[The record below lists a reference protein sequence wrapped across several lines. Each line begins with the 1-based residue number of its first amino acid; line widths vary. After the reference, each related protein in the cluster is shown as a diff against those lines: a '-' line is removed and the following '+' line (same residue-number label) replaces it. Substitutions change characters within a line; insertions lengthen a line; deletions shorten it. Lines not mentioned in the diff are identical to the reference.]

1 MGRPDTELKI
11 ISLVRYVDACD
22 PARRHRDCPY
32 AVERDGTRICREEC
46 REVLASTLRH
56 GRVAA
61 PAARTFDA
69 RELLLGETGPT
80 PHMLWHTSS
89 LLQVVLDVAQ
99 THPLLDDGTLNLRR
113 LVDATSALGA
123 LGCRG
128 LDPDRIVRRGIAETM
143 KLTLAGW
150 LERLEFSD
158 EPRGTGEHA
167 ARWRAFFRGDACDAI
182 SPGGYIEAIWLGKTA
197 RRLNAWLETAPLED
211 VLRWTP
217 PEAWPEPGSAEP
229 ADEETKHWTWVVDRF
244 TQTYLAEWSSESLK
258 REYRYLAGAWSPGLP
273 HALLAE
279 RELSRED
286 VATALADRAVA
297 DDDAVDPATMT
308 SLTGQAVALLEEGQR
323 KAAAALLDGARRLRP
338 SDLTLQQNH
347 AFCILVDE
355 PEKARA
361 AFMNA
366 LARDTRRPEVAL
378 CNLALTEAL
387 LGNVQAAFDACELA
401 YTTASYAGTVYLWV
415 QGGDGWSV
423 ENTDVRRWAAH
434 LGAELEQSRGVTGRW
449 AQRKARV
456 TQFAMPSASPSS
468 AGTDGEGP

>member
-1 MGRPDTELKI
+1 MGLSDAELKI
-11 ISLVRYVDACD
+11 VSLVRYVDACD
-22 PARRHRDCPY
+22 PAHRHRDCPY
-32 AVERDGTRICREEC
+32 VVERDGAPTCREEC
-46 REVLASTLRH
+46 REVLASALRH
-56 GRVAA
+56 GRAAA

-69 RELLLGETGPT
+69 RELLLGETGST
-80 PHMLWHTSS
+80 PHVLWHTSS
-89 LLQVVLDVAQ
+89 LLQVVVDVAQ

-158 EPRGTGEHA
+158 EPRGNDQYA
-167 ARWRAFFRGDACDAI
+167 AQWRAFFRGNAEEPI
-182 SPGGYIEAIWLGKTA
+182 SPGGYI
-197 RRLNAWLETAPLED
+197 
-211 VLRWTP
+211 
-217 PEAWPEPGSAEP
+217 
-229 ADEETKHWTWVVDRF
+229 
-244 TQTYLAEWSSESLK
+244 QTYLPEWSSESLK
-258 REYRYLAGAWSPGLP
+258 LEYRYLTGAWSPGLP
-273 HALLAE
+273 PALLEE

-297 DDDAVDPATMT
+297 DGDTVDPATMT
-308 SLTGQAVALLEEGQR
+308 SLTSQAVALLEEGQR

-355 PEKARA
+355 PERARA
-361 AFMNA
+361 TFMHA
-366 LARDTRRPEVAL
+366 LARETRRPEVAL

-401 YTTASYAGTVYLWV
+401 YTMASEAGTVYLWV

-468 AGTDGEGP
+468 AETGGEGP